1 MMNKSV
7 GHLEPQTSRQTV
19 TILQGP
25 CSFAL
30 EVLMGKLNFFNSV
43 ATGVSMAV
51 PTTTTTAIDKALLK
65 GSLLPATYL
74 QSPVLLQNCF

>member
-1 MMNKSV
+1 
-7 GHLEPQTSRQTV
+7 
-19 TILQGP
+19 
-25 CSFAL
+25 
-30 EVLMGKLNFFNSV
+30 MGKLNFFNSV